1 MKIIKTLSPKTE
13 DIEFLTKKINEE
25 TADKGAAYD
34 FAFLIR
40 DNPDEIIAGCNGS
53 VIYGSIYTDQLWVD
67 KAYRNQGLGYK
78 LMDAVHAFGIEAGCA
93 FATAS
98 TMDFQNAEG
107 FYQKLGYEVDF
118 ERNGYMNNSAC
129 LFLKKKLKPQD
140 S

>member
-1 MKIIKTLSPKTE
+1 MKITKTLSPSTK

-25 TADKGAAYD
+25 TADKGSAYD
-34 FAFLIR
+34 FAFFIR
-40 DNPDEIIAGCNGS
+40 DNMNEIIAGCNGS

-78 LMDAVHAFGIEAGCA
+78 LMDAVHAFGIESGCD

-107 FYQKLGYEVDF
+107 FYKKLGYKVDF
-118 ERNGYMNNSAC
+118 ERADYTDGSVC
-129 LFLKKKLKPQD
+129 LFLKKKL
-140 S
+140 